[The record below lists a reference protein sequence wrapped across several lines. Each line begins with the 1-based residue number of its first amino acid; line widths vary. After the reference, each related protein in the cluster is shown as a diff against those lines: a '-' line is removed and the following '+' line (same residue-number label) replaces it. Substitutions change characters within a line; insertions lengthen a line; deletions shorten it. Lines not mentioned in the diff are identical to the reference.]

1 MRIRRKPWKEPPENP
16 APRTSRGRWR
26 RREAAASAPT
36 AGIDE
41 GQGQIAHCPR
51 PRRGAVFGRA
61 NILTEF
67 DVVWEEG
74 EGAQHLVVYEHH
86 MEESAPSD
94 DEASANA
101 DRIRGP
107 RLKLIDSSEVPSIES
122 VSLDGRLLTWSQGG
136 CLVDAAKFELAC
148 MKWYSG
154 PMGAGANAKAVALF
168 RYLERA
174 RPELAS
180 DEAEICPLFGY
191 PVAAFREAEDE
202 EMAQAGGADCGEGG
216 FDEVD

>member
-1 MRIRRKPWKEPPENP
+1 MILEMTYSDGHHECFDSNSL
-16 APRTSRGRWR
+16 TG
-26 RREAAASAPT
+26 
-36 AGIDE
+36 
-41 GQGQIAHCPR
+41 
-51 PRRGAVFGRA
+51 GAVFGRA

-74 EGAQHLVVYEHH
+74 EGGQHLVVYEHH

-101 DRIRGP
+101 ERIRGP
-107 RLKLIDSSEVPSIES
+107 RLKLIDSSEVPGIES

-154 PMGAGANAKAVALF
+154 PMGAGAHAKAVALF

-216 FDEVD
+216 FDEMD

>member
-1 MRIRRKPWKEPPENP
+1 MILEVTYADGHHECFDSNSL
-16 APRTSRGRWR
+16 TG
-26 RREAAASAPT
+26 
-36 AGIDE
+36 
-41 GQGQIAHCPR
+41 
-51 PRRGAVFGRA
+51 GAVFGRA

-74 EGAQHLVVYEHH
+74 EDGRHLVVYEHH

-107 RLKLIDSSEVPSIES
+107 RLKLVDSSEVSDVES

-136 CLVDAAKFELAC
+136 CLVDAARFELAC

-191 PVAAFREAEDE
+191 TVAAFREAEDE
-202 EMAQAGGADCGEGG
+202 ELAQAGATGYEKGG
-216 FDEVD
+216 CDEVG

>member
-1 MRIRRKPWKEPPENP
+1 MP
-16 APRTSRGRWR
+16 
-26 RREAAASAPT
+26 
-36 AGIDE
+36 D
-41 GQGQIAHCPR
+41 
-51 PRRGAVFGRA
+51 
-61 NILTEF
+61 
-67 DVVWEEG
+67 
-74 EGAQHLVVYEHH
+74 
-86 MEESAPSD
+86 
-94 DEASANA
+94 
-101 DRIRGP
+101 
-107 RLKLIDSSEVPSIES
+107 IES

-154 PMGAGANAKAVALF
+154 PMGAGTNAKAVALF

-216 FDEVD
+216 FDEMD

>member
-1 MRIRRKPWKEPPENP
+1 MILEMTYSDGHHECFDSNSL
-16 APRTSRGRWR
+16 TG
-26 RREAAASAPT
+26 
-36 AGIDE
+36 
-41 GQGQIAHCPR
+41 
-51 PRRGAVFGRA
+51 GAVFGRA

-74 EGAQHLVVYEHH
+74 EDGQHLVVYEHH

-94 DEASANA
+94 DEASASA

-107 RLKLIDSSEVPSIES
+107 RLKLIDSSEVPDIES

-154 PMGAGANAKAVALF
+154 PHGRRHQRQGRRAVQVPGAGRPDARQRRSRDMPAVRLPGC
-168 RYLERA
+168 RLQ
-174 RPELAS
+174 
-180 DEAEICPLFGY
+180 
-191 PVAAFREAEDE
+191 EAEDE

-216 FDEVD
+216 FDEMD

>member
-1 MRIRRKPWKEPPENP
+1 
-16 APRTSRGRWR
+16 
-26 RREAAASAPT
+26 
-36 AGIDE
+36 
-41 GQGQIAHCPR
+41 
-51 PRRGAVFGRA
+51 
-61 NILTEF
+61 
-67 DVVWEEG
+67 
-74 EGAQHLVVYEHH
+74 

-94 DEASANA
+94 DEASASA

-107 RLKLIDSSEVPSIES
+107 RLKLIDSSEVPDIES

-154 PMGAGANAKAVALF
+154 PMGAGTNAKAVALF

-202 EMAQAGGADCGEGG
+202 EMAQAGGADCGEEG
-216 FDEVD
+216 FDEMD

>member
-1 MRIRRKPWKEPPENP
+1 MILEMTYSDGHHECFDSNSL
-16 APRTSRGRWR
+16 TG
-26 RREAAASAPT
+26 
-36 AGIDE
+36 
-41 GQGQIAHCPR
+41 
-51 PRRGAVFGRA
+51 GAVFGRA

-74 EGAQHLVVYEHH
+74 EGGQHLVVYEHH

-101 DRIRGP
+101 ERIRGP
-107 RLKLIDSSEVPSIES
+107 RLKLIDSSEVPGIES

-136 CLVDAAKFELAC
+136 
-148 MKWYSG
+148 
-154 PMGAGANAKAVALF
+154 
-168 RYLERA
+168 
-174 RPELAS
+174 
-180 DEAEICPLFGY
+180 CPLFGY

-216 FDEVD
+216 FDEMD

>member
-1 MRIRRKPWKEPPENP
+1 MILEMTYLDGHHECFDSNSL
-16 APRTSRGRWR
+16 TG
-26 RREAAASAPT
+26 
-36 AGIDE
+36 
-41 GQGQIAHCPR
+41 
-51 PRRGAVFGRA
+51 GAVFGRA

-74 EGAQHLVVYEHH
+74 EGGQHLVVYEHH

-101 DRIRGP
+101 ERIRGP
-107 RLKLIDSSEVPSIES
+107 RLKLIDSSEVPGIES

-180 DEAEICPLFGY
+180 DEAVDMPAVRLPCRRLQGGRGRGDGPGRRRGLRGREVSMKWIKRAI
-191 PVAAFREAEDE
+191 VAAGAFLVWLFRAVFRWF
-202 EMAQAGGADCGEGG
+202 M
-216 FDEVD
+216 

>member
-1 MRIRRKPWKEPPENP
+1 
-16 APRTSRGRWR
+16 
-26 RREAAASAPT
+26 
-36 AGIDE
+36 
-41 GQGQIAHCPR
+41 
-51 PRRGAVFGRA
+51 
-61 NILTEF
+61 
-67 DVVWEEG
+67 
-74 EGAQHLVVYEHH
+74 

-107 RLKLIDSSEVPSIES
+107 RLKLVDSSEVPDVES

-136 CLVDAAKFELAC
+136 CLVDAARFELAC

-154 PMGAGANAKAVALF
+154 PHGRRSQRQGRRAVQVP
-168 RYLERA
+168 ERA

-191 PVAAFREAEDE
+191 TVAAFREAEDE
-202 EMAQAGGADCGEGG
+202 ELAQAGRHRLREGG
-216 FDEVD
+216 CDEVD